1 MLFIHALLL
10 EGGGWK
16 ASSRKGLKCF
26 PKSEIE
32 SCAWWKKNVQ
42 GKCFLRGNSYFS
54 GKIKMDKVMQSDIPC
69 LSHP

>member
-26 PKSEIE
+26 PKSE
-32 SCAWWKKNVQ
+32 KKKRKREREREREVRALET
-42 GKCFLRGNSYFS
+42 KLRSL
-54 GKIKMDKVMQSDIPC
+54 
-69 LSHP
+69 LSRILSALYPS